1 MDDKTLFRKAEKA
14 VEIQGMELLKRLGIK
29 ASAVAMALGLEQ

>member
-1 MDDKTLFRKAEKA
+1 M
-14 VEIQGMELLKRLGIK
+14 VEVQGMELLKRLGIK